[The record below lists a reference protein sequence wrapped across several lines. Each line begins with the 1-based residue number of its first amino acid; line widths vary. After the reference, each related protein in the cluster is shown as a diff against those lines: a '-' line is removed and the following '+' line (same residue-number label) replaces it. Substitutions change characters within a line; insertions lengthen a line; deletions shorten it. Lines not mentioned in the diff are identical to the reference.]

1 MEHLRELR
9 NRLLIALAAV
19 IVGIVIG
26 WIFFNPVWEILK
38 APYCETDQ
46 AKQLTGDCSLT
57 YSGIFQSFF
66 ITLKVSLM
74 IGLVAAS
81 PVWLYQIWAFVTPAL
96 YRNEKRYSV
105 AFMGLAVPLFVLGA
119 ALAYLIMDTSLG
131 ILLGFSLEG
140 TVATIGIDDYLDY
153 VLIMLLIFGVSFE
166 LPLLL
171 VFLNIIGVL
180 PHATVKKHRRTV
192 IFVMFVFGAVI
203 TPGGDPL
210 TMMALAA
217 PMILLYFVAELFMFL
232 RERRRPAGEDFSHL
246 SDDEAS
252 PLAEDVSPLDDA
264 PTPLD
269 DDPTPLDEEPPGTD
283 KPGTDKPRTDQAGS
297 DRSGADKP
305 VDTLPADKPADDK
318 PADDRPADDK
328 PQS

>member
-9 NRLLIALAAV
+9 NRLLIALGALVVGV
-19 IVGIVIG
+19 IIG
-26 WIFFNPVWEILK
+26 WFLFDPTWAMIK
-38 APYCETDQ
+38 APYCETD
-46 AKQLTGDCSLT
+46 ASRQLTGGECALT

-74 IGLVAAS
+74 IGLVVSS

-96 YRNEKRYSV
+96 YRNEKRYSIT
-105 AFMGLAVPLFVLGA
+105 FMGLAVPLFVLGA
-119 ALAYLIMDTSLG
+119 ALAYFIMDTSLG
-131 ILLGFSLEG
+131 ILLSFSLDG

-153 VLIMLLIFGVSFE
+153 VLIMILIFGISFE

-180 PHATVKKHRRTV
+180 SHATVKKHRRMV
-192 IFVMFVFGAVI
+192 VFAMFVFGAVV
-203 TPGGDPL
+203 TPGGEPL

-217 PMILLYFVAELFMFL
+217 PMIGLYFVAELFMYL
-232 RERRRPAGEDFSHL
+232 REKRHPAEEFAGL

-252 PLAEDVSPLDDA
+252 PLAEDDSSYDD

-269 DDPTPLDEEPPGTD
+269 DDPPAVD
-283 KPGTDKPRTDQAGS
+283 KR
-297 DRSGADKP
+297 
-305 VDTLPADKPADDK
+305 
-318 PADDRPADDK
+318 
-328 PQS
+328 